1 MTASLD
7 GSPVT
12 STESQPNRDPSRERA
27 PADLRVLLGALGTGV
42 ALDIAL
48 RRPMAST
55 ATAAAVLVV
64 SVGLVLSRRLESRQ
78 SQVLVGAAALFG
90 VAASIRASPLLVSLN
105 LLAASSLLVV
115 AVSVSTS
122 GRVGELSIRD
132 LAKRPRGM
140 LADAAGGIGFMYR
153 FVALNNG
160 EHQRR
165 HLGAVVSGAA
175 FAIPI
180 VVVLVGLLASGDAL
194 TAATLDGLVGT
205 GVIDHTFVVLVGF
218 VVGSAML
225 FGAASFDEERSPD
238 TTRFVGATEALV
250 VLGSIAAVFLGF
262 TALQVAGALG
272 VAENVLD
279 SPAATSEWAREG
291 FFQLLWASGIAL
303 VVMLV
308 LDAITKRASL
318 RSAKLFGRL
327 SALTAGLT
335 VLVVG
340 AAVVRIVRYADTF
353 GLTMLRLYSGL
364 FAVWIGVVFILHGL
378 RSLRPHG
385 WGSRFV
391 GGSLVAGLGILVAL
405 NLANP
410 EAIVVNWH
418 AANPQRADTAYLLRD
433 LSDDSVPALIGLLR
447 DLDPGVAAGVTEQLC
462 DQQLPASDGLLSWNW
477 SRQNAR
483 STLEAFCRARQS

>member
-7 GSPVT
+7 GSPAT
-12 STESQPNRDPSRERA
+12 STETQPDSHPSRERA

-48 RRPMAST
+48 RRPLAST
-55 ATAAAVLVV
+55 ATAAALLVV
-64 SVGLVLSRRLESRQ
+64 SVGLLLSRRLRSRQ
-78 SQVLVGAAALFG
+78 SQVLVGVAAFFG
-90 VAASIRASPLLVSLN
+90 VAASIRASPWLVSLN
-105 LLAASSLLVV
+105 LLAAASLLVV
-115 AVSVSTS
+115 AVSVSTD
-122 GRVGELSIRD
+122 GRVGDLNVRD

-140 LADAAGGIGFMYR
+140 LADVAGGIGFMYR

-165 HLGAVVSGAA
+165 QLGAVVSGAA

-180 VVVLVGLLASGDAL
+180 VVVLVGLLASADAL
-194 TAATLDGLVGT
+194 TAATLDVLLGT
-205 GVIDHTFVVLVGF
+205 GVIDHTFVALAGF
-218 VVGSAML
+218 VVGGGLL
-225 FGAASFDEERSPD
+225 FGAACLDEERSPD
-238 TTRFVGATEALV
+238 CTRFVGATEALV
-250 VLGSIAAVFLGF
+250 VLGAIAAVFLGF

-303 VVMLV
+303 IVMLV
-308 LDAITKRASL
+308 LDAITKRASP
-318 RSAKLFGRL
+318 RSTKVFGRL

-364 FAVWIGVVFILHGL
+364 FAVWIGIVFVLHGL
-378 RSLRPHG
+378 RSLRPHR
-385 WGSRFV
+385 WGRRFV

-418 AANPQRADTAYLLRD
+418 AANPERADTAYLVRD
-433 LSDDSVPALIGLLR
+433 LSDDSVPALIEALQG
-447 DLDPGVAAGVTEQLC
+447 LDPSVADRVSQELC
-462 DQQLPASDGLLSWNW
+462 DKPLPDPDGVLSWNW
-477 SRQNAR
+477 SRDNAR
-483 STLEAFCRARQS
+483 STLEAFCRAG